1 MFFWILRPEVS
12 GLWMTSVK
20 NPPPDLSGS
29 PFKKGEQKI
38 PSAMLQ
44 NDKLLSVAGEKNLYK
59 KSVFL
64 VWIIYYICKHFIDFV
79 CRRFSLFRWEVI
91 YYSLVKNP
99 LHIYVLSNFYDIISF
114 YKLSKQKFN

>member
-38 PSAMLQ
+38 PSA
-44 NDKLLSVAGEKNLYK
+44 KAVSPLSKGEQKKAK
-59 KSVFL
+59 KSHSKFDRIFFL
-64 VWIIYYICKHFIDFV
+64 NII
-79 CRRFSLFRWEVI
+79 R
-91 YYSLVKNP
+91 
-99 LHIYVLSNFYDIISF
+99 
-114 YKLSKQKFN
+114 SKQKFIF